1 MPIKWDTRLNHW
13 LKRGTWGCHSAGW
26 ERRREGEVTE
36 ATCSQ
41 RGVVEWGR
49 TFIPQIFIEYLPE
62 GTKHTETEDTK
73 LARSMTFPRGTHHLG
88 EGLGSCAL
96 IL

>member
-41 RGVVEWGR
+41 RGVVE
-49 TFIPQIFIEYLPE
+49 
-62 GTKHTETEDTK
+62 
-73 LARSMTFPRGTHHLG
+73 
-88 EGLGSCAL
+88 
-96 IL
+96 

>member
-1 MPIKWDTRLNHW
+1 MGLSWGSKNHPHFYQSCGVSWLLDFPGAVCLFAVSACWRAGGGKESGLVPIKWDTRLNHW

-41 RGVVEWGR
+41 RGVVE
-49 TFIPQIFIEYLPE
+49 
-62 GTKHTETEDTK
+62 
-73 LARSMTFPRGTHHLG
+73 
-88 EGLGSCAL
+88 
-96 IL
+96 